1 MAETVSWQTREG
13 SLFCLRTRPQPW
25 LDGLVPGLSA
35 LQTSRSLRAGHALWM
50 RLGPDEWW
58 CWTPADTVGAERV
71 PELAGRDVYA
81 LIDLSDAQ
89 QAFEIRGA
97 VHDGLSQGC
106 ELDFERLPPDF
117 ASRTRC
123 AAFSVVICPQ
133 GEACY
138 LWTETSLARSLGQW
152 LDQAGRLTG

>member
-1 MAETVSWQTREG
+1 
-13 SLFCLRTRPQPW
+13 
-25 LDGLVPGLSA
+25 
-35 LQTSRSLRAGHALWM
+35 M

-97 VHDGLSQGC
+97 VYDGLSQGC